1 LKKSMFLVVLAA
13 LLLALTTAPAF
24 AAAQA
29 HLLVNG
35 DRVPAPVFVI
45 EDGVTMV
52 AAETYTGLAGA
63 DFSEAGDTYT
73 ITENDAT
80 LSLTNGKYEAMLD
93 GQAVALPRAPYR
105 ANGTVYIPLRAVA
118 SAFGFEVDWNAE
130 TLAVILNRNET
141 RDGMNPSD
149 LLVKATAASQAYNT
163 YSMSGAFDM
172 FMKLMADG
180 QILEET
186 PIQMGLTLE
195 GQIQENPMKL
205 YVVETILANEA
216 AQILE
221 MAIEMYMDEEKMYMK
236 MPGEDWTALEQPFSA
251 EFWQG
256 QQSIQSDPLE
266 YVEQMKEMGIILNF
280 GNDRVV
286 DGKNYYVVNASF
298 DVEKFMENFQGMF
311 QQIVQSVPVDP
322 ATDATAE
329 EAQQEL
335 QKLLANS
342 RMDFS
347 YTVCINKETLISDI
361 VELDMKMELVMDIP
375 EVVES
380 EAVENETGEPVPQK
394 INIFYDIKGKFNIS
408 GLGEPFVAPEI
419 NASAVTP

>member
-1 LKKSMFLVVLAA
+1 MKKSMFLVVLAA

-163 YSMSGAFDM
+163 YSMSGGFDLL
-172 FMKLMADG
+172 MKLMADDK
-180 QILEET
+180 IVES
-186 PIQMGLTLE
+186 PVQMSMTLE

-205 YVVETILANEA
+205 YVVETVLANEA
-216 AQILE
+216 AQVPE
-221 MAIEMYMDEEKMYMK
+221 MTIEMYMDEEKMYMK
-236 MPGEDWTALEQPFSA
+236 MPGQEWTALEQPFSA
-251 EFWQG
+251 EFLQE
-256 QQSIQSDPLE
+256 QMSIQSDPLKA
-266 YVEQMKEMGIILNF
+266 VEQMKEMGIILNF

-286 DGKNYYVVNASF
+286 DGKNYYVVNACL
-298 DVEKFMENFQGMF
+298 DLEKFMGNFHGMI
-311 QQIVQSVPVDP
+311 QQVMQPVPVDP
-322 ATDATAE
+322 AADATAE
-329 EAQQEL
+329 EVQEEL

-342 RMDFS
+342 KMDYS
-347 YTVCINKETLISDI
+347 YTVFIDKETLISDV
-361 VELDMKMELVMDIP
+361 VEMDIMMELAMENP
-375 EVVES
+375 EVVED
-380 EAVENETGEPVPQK
+380 ETGEPGPQT
-394 INIFYDIKGKFNIS
+394 INMLFDMKGKFNIS
-408 GLGEPFVAPEI
+408 GLGEPFVEPEI
-419 NASAVTP
+419 NAATVTP